1 MEHPSAKRTDL
12 SNHLSE
18 LYSIF
23 RQTILLI
30 LAISLLWS
38 YSSDSLMTSWLD
50 TLPLGNHSLD
60 LSIYSPF
67 DWLEMKWA
75 ISILLSILTVMPLLS
90 IRLQRF
96 ASPGLMPRE
105 RSWFTMVLIFS
116 TFVLPMITILLWW
129 MGFPTLVEAALAADN
144 LEGVGSRYDA
154 ASIFGLAIGVSWV
167 IVCIILSTVTLSLA
181 RLLGMVDDGHTRLR
195 NRVLAILG
203 GALILSLP
211 SEFEGLR
218 IILAFW
224 SMAIADRISSSLP
237 AAALGSRYFE
247 VKNLQSGVNPI
258 RLGIVDCGCEG
269 ACPRVPL
276 GGVPV
281 GVASPSCEALC
292 LNPHEQE
299 ALADLVSQHSK
310 TNLLV
315 TGCDSGPIPSAL
327 KRSLQSVGCTIEGLG
342 WMDEPRAESDE
353 WKRSSL
359 THSTQ
364 IRIGTTLD

>member
-1 MEHPSAKRTDL
+1 M
-12 SNHLSE
+12 
-18 LYSIF
+18 
-23 RQTILLI
+23 
-30 LAISLLWS
+30 
-38 YSSDSLMTSWLD
+38 
-50 TLPLGNHSLD
+50 
-60 LSIYSPF
+60 
-67 DWLEMKWA
+67 
-75 ISILLSILTVMPLLS
+75 
-90 IRLQRF
+90 
-96 ASPGLMPRE
+96 
-105 RSWFTMVLIFS
+105 
-116 TFVLPMITILLWW
+116 LWW
-129 MGFPTLVEAALAADN
+129 IGFPTLVEAALAADD

-203 GALILSLP
+203 GALILTLP

-218 IILAFW
+218 IILAFC
-224 SMAIADRISSSLP
+224 SMAITDRISSSLP
-237 AAALGSRYFE
+237 AAALGRRYFE

-258 RLGIVDCGCEG
+258 RLGIVDCGCEDV
-269 ACPRVPL
+269 CPRVPI
-276 GGVPV
+276 GGVPL

-292 LNPHEQE
+292 LNLHEQE
-299 ALADLVSQHSK
+299 ALADLVSQHSI

-315 TGCDSGPIPSAL
+315 TGCDSGPIPSEL

-342 WMDEPRAESDE
+342 WLDEPRAESDG

-359 THSTQ
+359 AHSTQ